1 MPTQIPTIAVVAKK
15 SGLQFFLPK
24 KLVFLPKNRT
34 KKNRLNR
41 LKFKKKQPIRSGFGF
56 ISKKMKKPNRKKMSQ
71 TGFVLKNQTETRRF
85 EPVSVCFKKKSVWL
99 VTNLKAPPILP
110 VFFTPVYYFS
120 IQPFLQKNVIWC

>member
-1 MPTQIPTIAVVAKK
+1 
-15 SGLQFFLPK
+15 LFFYLK
-24 KLVFLPKNRT
+24 T
-34 KKNRLNR
+34 EQKKNRLNR

-120 IQPFLQKNVIWC
+120 IQPFLQKKCYLVLILF

>member
-1 MPTQIPTIAVVAKK
+1 
-15 SGLQFFLPK
+15 
-24 KLVFLPKNRT
+24 
-34 KKNRLNR
+34 
-41 LKFKKKQPIRSGFGF
+41 
-56 ISKKMKKPNRKKMSQ
+56 MKKPNRKKMSQ

>member
-1 MPTQIPTIAVVAKK
+1 MCHMPTQIPTIAVVAKK

-85 EPVSVCFKKKSVWL
+85 EPVSVCF
-99 VTNLKAPPILP
+99 
-110 VFFTPVYYFS
+110 
-120 IQPFLQKNVIWC
+120 

>member
-1 MPTQIPTIAVVAKK
+1 MLTQIPTIAVVAKK